1 MEEVEKMEKQAELQ
15 QPENIAESK
24 AEGKPAVDEL
34 KRMLSEQE
42 KRYAELVKLLEQE
55 KREREAAKVAA
66 AEEAERKKKQKV
78 QEALERAMKAAAIAP
93 QDEEA
98 IKRWRKLLEANYDD
112 AAVLLEK
119 IIEAQERKQAK
130 ARPAPEEQAKTTRV
144 GGALREG
151 FRQYV
156 AKLPI
161 N

>member
-1 MEEVEKMEKQAELQ
+1 MEEVEKTEKQAELQ

-24 AEGKPAVDEL
+24 AEGRPAVDEL

-55 KREREAAKVAA
+55 KREREAAKAAA

-112 AAVLLEK
+112 AVVLLGK

-151 FRQYV
+151 FREYV
-156 AKLPI
+156 AKIPI